1 MDIHQNKN
9 SDMRQINTTMK
20 PYKFV
25 FWGNIGIH
33 VYPLAEALSKKAQ
46 VTIICDSST
55 FSDRKERTITYKPSD
70 TLRLID
76 IANADIC
83 RLKSIIK
90 EYNDNKTIH
99 INSALKNE
107 KSIFHKALKM
117 LTSLNQHGY
126 LISLPQEGFQFQ
138 GIKWLVNRIK
148 WFYYINMRYRKIQYF
163 GYTGMNAFRDLTSI
177 GCSKK
182 RLFPFIYVTQP
193 YHSVDVYKGPTQKLR
208 KYVKMIFVGA
218 IDDRKNIGTII
229 QWLNEDTDSLCA
241 PFELDIYGGY
251 GDENLLYR
259 LINGNRS
266 IHYHGIVSNEE
277 VRAAM
282 LESDI
287 AILPSKYDGW
297 GAVVNEA
304 LQCGCQ
310 VLVSNCCG
318 SSSMPKS
325 FPKLGKAFDPYNKKD
340 FILKLNEL
348 LRQGILSEK
357 ARMEIIKWSE
367 QHIHPN
373 IAAQYLIDVIDA
385 VENKKPLP
393 PNIFW

>member
-1 MDIHQNKN
+1 
-9 SDMRQINTTMK
+9 MK
-20 PYKFV
+20 
-25 FWGNIGIH
+25 
-33 VYPLAEALSKKAQ
+33 
-46 VTIICDSST
+46 IC
-55 FSDRKERTITYKPSD
+55 Y
-70 TLRLID
+70 ID
-76 IANADIC
+76 
-83 RLKSIIK
+83 
-90 EYNDNKTIH
+90 
-99 INSALKNE
+99 
-107 KSIFHKALKM
+107 
-117 LTSLNQHGY
+117 
-126 LISLPQEGFQFQ
+126 
-138 GIKWLVNRIK
+138 
-148 WFYYINMRYRKIQYF
+148 
-163 GYTGMNAFRDLTSI
+163 
-177 GCSKK
+177 
-182 RLFPFIYVTQP
+182 
-193 YHSVDVYKGPTQKLR
+193 
-208 KYVKMIFVGA
+208 
-218 IDDRKNIGTII
+218 
-229 QWLNEDTDSLCA
+229 
-241 PFELDIYGGY
+241 
-251 GDENLLYR
+251 YR

-318 SSSMPKS
+318 SSSIPKS
-325 FPKLGKAFDPYNKKD
+325 CLKLGKAFDPYNKKD